1 LISLPWG
8 NGGGANSIALYRIG
22 DADYWADYSLDS
34 LFFFEGRAAALLYR
48 NDFFAEPSASPP
60 SPRVLSPEWG
70 QARPVGL
77 EIPAFSGLPAEEG
90 WDVEGLRR
98 GLDGFWYYRGIR
110 RGNAEPEMVYLRTPD
125 LSLPGEKSS
134 AGALRQAVRASPLGE
149 APPALRPVLERGF
162 SLPNQ
167 GGDRVSKTAVV
178 VSPDSGGPRYFTVD
192 PDVAGEDV
200 LEFLVYYAGIDPN
213 GMDADGMDAD
223 GMDADGTDADGTDAD
238 GMDADGM
245 DAEESGAAYA
255 LLITPEGRGVYG
267 KIRDGVPNIG
277 EFSLPPLPEGFVYT
291 GIGLCASVLLA
302 PWEERE
308 DWKVGA
314 AGFLIIN
321 AP

>member
-1 LISLPWG
+1 
-8 NGGGANSIALYRIG
+8 
-22 DADYWADYSLDS
+22 
-34 LFFFEGRAAALLYR
+34 
-48 NDFFAEPSASPP
+48 
-60 SPRVLSPEWG
+60 
-70 QARPVGL
+70 
-77 EIPAFSGLPAEEG
+77 
-90 WDVEGLRR
+90 
-98 GLDGFWYYRGIR
+98 LDGFWYYRGIR
-110 RGNAEPEMVYLRTPD
+110 RGNSEPEMVYLRTPD
-125 LSLPGEKSS
+125 LTLPGEKSS

-178 VSPDSGGPRYFTVD
+178 ISPDSGGPRYFTDD
-192 PDVAGEDV
+192 PNTMGEDV
-200 LEFLVYYAGIDPN
+200 LEFLVYYADIDP
-213 GMDADGMDAD
+213 GD
-223 GMDADGTDADGTDAD
+223 MDADGTDVA
-238 GMDADGM
+238 GM

-267 KIRDGVPNIG
+267 KIKDGVPETG
-277 EFSLPPLPEGFVYT
+277 EFFLPSLPEGFVYT